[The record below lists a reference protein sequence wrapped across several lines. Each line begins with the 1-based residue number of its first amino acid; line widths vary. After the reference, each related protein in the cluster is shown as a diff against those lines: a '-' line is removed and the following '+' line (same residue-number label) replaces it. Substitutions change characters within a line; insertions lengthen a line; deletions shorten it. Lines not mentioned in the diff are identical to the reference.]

1 MDGSESADSAYT
13 RAYMARVNLTPARV
27 AEFECEKG
35 KSQTFL
41 WDIKSHCL
49 GVRVT
54 RMGAKAYVCQAKLHG
69 RDIRVTLGS
78 PDAWTIQDARE
89 AANRFKVTVDQGI
102 DPRVLAAKAKA
113 AADASAAERQAK
125 QVVARTAWNVYL
137 AAPHPKWGKTHR
149 HDHEIAAQVGGEKP
163 KRGKTLTKAGPL
175 ASLLERPL
183 NAITSEVVS
192 AWLKAESSSRPT
204 AAGNSLRKFRAFINW
219 CMEHP
224 VYQRAVHADCA
235 TARAVTDFSPPK
247 NTKEHDALQREQ
259 LEPWFR
265 AVRAINNPVVSA
277 YLQGLLLTGAR
288 RTEWQ
293 LLKWV
298 DVDLRGRKLT
308 IRDKVDGQRT
318 IPLTPYLASLLESLP
333 RVNEYVF
340 SSVTSKAGH
349 LVGVSKPHAQ
359 ACAEADLPH
368 VSLHGLRRSF
378 ATLSEWIEVPVGVV
392 AQIQGHKPSAIAEKH
407 YKRRPIDLLRMY
419 HDRLESWMLQQAGV
433 RWNAREHATLLLEP
447 NEPAVTHEAEVGQP
461 ASFMG
466 EAFAKI
472 DTRTRH
478 FEKKKASPVVATVAT
493 QPLRTEGMGAVMA
506 RGIPDL
512 VYRSPAQR
520 QKKMDAGTSET

>member
-1 MDGSESADSAYT
+1 
-13 RAYMARVNLTPARV
+13 MARVNLTAARV
-27 AEFECEKG
+27 AEFECEKD
-35 KSQTFL
+35 KSQSFL
-41 WDIKSHCL
+41 WDTKSHCL

-54 RMGAKAYVCQAKLHG
+54 RTGARAYVCQAKLHG

-102 DPRVLAAKAKA
+102 DPRVLAAEAKA

-125 QVVARTAWNVYL
+125 HVVARTAWNTYL
-137 AAPHPKWGKTHR
+137 AAPHPKWGHTHR
-149 HDHEIAAQVGGEKP
+149 SDHEIAAQVGGEKP

-175 ASLLERPL
+175 ASLLELPL

-192 AWLKAESSSRPT
+192 AWLKAESSTRPT

-235 TARAVTDFSPPK
+235 TSRAVTDFSPPK

-259 LEPWFR
+259 LAPWFR

-293 LLKWV
+293 LLKWE

-318 IPLTPYLASLLESLP
+318 IPLTPYLESLLTSLP

-340 SSVTSKAGH
+340 SSETSKAGH
-349 LVGVSKPHAQ
+349 LVGVSKPHVQ
-359 ACAEADLPH
+359 ACADADLPH

-378 ATLSEWIEVPVGVV
+378 ATLSEWMEVPVGVV

-419 HDRLESWMLQQAGV
+419 HERLESWMLQQAGI
-433 RWNAREHATLLLEP
+433 RWNAVEIAPRVFEGDARAVKRELEVDP
-447 NEPAVTHEAEVGQP
+447 P
-461 ASFMG
+461 ASSMG
-466 EAFAKI
+466 EVVGKI
-472 DTRTRH
+472 DTRIRH
-478 FEKKKASPVVATVAT
+478 VGKKKGNPVLAAVAT
-493 QPLRTEGMGAVMA
+493 QPLRRDGMGAVMA
-506 RGIPDL
+506 RGLRDL
-512 VYRSPAQR
+512 VHPSPAALQANPDVDTP
-520 QKKMDAGTSET
+520 KIN